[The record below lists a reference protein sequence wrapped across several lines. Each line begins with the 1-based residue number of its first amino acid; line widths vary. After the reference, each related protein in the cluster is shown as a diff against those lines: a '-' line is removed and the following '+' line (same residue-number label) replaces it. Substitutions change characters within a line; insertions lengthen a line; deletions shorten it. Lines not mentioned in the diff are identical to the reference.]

1 MIVASDI
8 TKLFGLADINIDID
22 TSHLVEDEPLRTYG
36 LDSMDISLL
45 ILQVERQYGLTLSP
59 EQTVGLRSLK
69 DFVQLVNGATSR

>member
-8 TKLFGLADINIDID
+8 TTLFGLADINIDID
-22 TSHLVEDEPLRTYG
+22 TSDLVEDEPLRTYG

-45 ILQVERQYGLTLSP
+45 ILQVERQYGLSLSP

-69 DFVQLVNGATSR
+69 DFVRLVNGATGH

>member
-1 MIVASDI
+1 MIVTSDI
-8 TKLFGLADINIDID
+8 TKLFGLADID
-22 TSHLVEDEPLRTYG
+22 TSHLVENEPLRTYG

-59 EQTVGLRSLK
+59 EQTVELRSLK

>member
-45 ILQVERQYGLTLSP
+45 ILQVERQYGLNLSP

-69 DFVQLVNGATSR
+69 DFVQLVNGATRR